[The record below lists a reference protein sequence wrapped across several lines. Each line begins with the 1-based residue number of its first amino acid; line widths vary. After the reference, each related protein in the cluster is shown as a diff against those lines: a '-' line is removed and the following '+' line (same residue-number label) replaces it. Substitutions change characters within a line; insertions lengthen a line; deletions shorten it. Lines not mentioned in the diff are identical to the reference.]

1 MPGSESILAV
11 TASWLICVWIL
22 FVWYQKMK
30 VSYMVIF
37 GDEGT
42 FEPTTEMLSREA
54 RLICWHGMPYEFTL
68 LDIFWSNVR
77 EHICIQPFGILLME
91 RHKEI
96 EHVLRP
102 VYFCDCTQQRVVI
115 TFQLFGITNRS
126 HLQSSRCPRRKCPDR
141 KQPAPTGC
149 LLEELIVTEYIWW

>member
-54 RLICWHGMPYEFTL
+54 RLIC
-68 LDIFWSNVR
+68 
-77 EHICIQPFGILLME
+77 
-91 RHKEI
+91 
-96 EHVLRP
+96 
-102 VYFCDCTQQRVVI
+102 
-115 TFQLFGITNRS
+115 
-126 HLQSSRCPRRKCPDR
+126 
-141 KQPAPTGC
+141 
-149 LLEELIVTEYIWW
+149 